1 MNLCCV
7 YNQPPLISGSYVAA
21 FHAAATNNMFQGT
34 GGGMRYLSLCTR
46 WIVSSSLGS
55 CRSWKQGLMDGSVT
69 EQTRTSWKSLMPKAK
84 EGTFLGRHIQTHTTM
99 TSLTTSG
106 RLREAMTAS
115 SCPGQWMGTSGD
127 SPHACYMN
135 AGYAW
140 LFSICMYVTDISF
153 HYSPE
158 ATS

>member
-1 MNLCCV
+1 
-7 YNQPPLISGSYVAA
+7 
-21 FHAAATNNMFQGT
+21 
-34 GGGMRYLSLCTR
+34 
-46 WIVSSSLGS
+46 
-55 CRSWKQGLMDGSVT
+55 MDGSVT

-140 LFSICMYVTDISF
+140 LFSIRMYVTDISF

>member
-1 MNLCCV
+1 MI
-7 YNQPPLISGSYVAA
+7 P
-21 FHAAATNNMFQGT
+21 
-34 GGGMRYLSLCTR
+34 LSLPR

-69 EQTRTSWKSLMPKAK
+69 GQTLTSWKCLMPKAR
-84 EGTFLGRHIQTHTTM
+84 EDIFLGRHIQTRTTM

-115 SCPGQWMGTSGD
+115 SCPDQWMGTCGD
-127 SPHACYMN
+127 SPLCYIRECRECLAVFN
-135 AGYAW
+135 P
-140 LFSICMYVTDISF
+140 YVTDISF

-158 ATS
+158 TTSNCC